1 MSNNLSALV
10 SSIDEQRTSKALPSL
25 SDDDES
31 LALPVPG
38 EIVDPPTQR
47 TLGLK
52 LDDLVGTCNVPDSN
66 GACRVGR
73 SAVEAGGRES
83 GDGRRLDV
91 GRVNDRSRQVLKTR
105 R

>member
-10 SSIDEQRTSKALPSL
+10 SSIDEQRTSKAFPSL
-25 SDDDES
+25 SDDDEP

-38 EIVDPPTQR
+38 QIVNPPTQR
-47 TLGLK
+47 TLGLE
-52 LDDLVGTCNVPDSN
+52 LDDLVGTCDVPDSDS
-66 GACRVGR
+66 ACRVGR

-91 GRVNDRSRQVLKTR
+91 GRVNDRSRQVLKAR
-105 R
+105 Q